1 MARASLTGALAGA
14 QVGLSGIP
22 PRYIAGLADSKR
34 LLEMA
39 TRVAEAGKV
48 QQR

>member
-14 QVGLSGIP
+14 RVGLRGIP
-22 PRYIAGLADSKR
+22 QRFIRGLADSER

-39 TRVAEAGKV
+39 AKVAAIKEV
-48 QQR
+48 R